1 MKRDGIINMYESL
14 YIKKA
19 ILRSTYSEVIVD
31 ALGTV
36 QSLYTVDVD
45 GRTDI
50 FLSHLS
56 SAKRGRKTGLKEY
69 L

>member
-1 MKRDGIINMYESL
+1 MKRDGIINMYESSS
-14 YIKKA
+14 IKKA
-19 ILRSTYSEVIVD
+19 SLRSTYSEVIVD

-50 FLSHLS
+50 FFVTSVFGE
-56 SAKRGRKTGLKEY
+56 A
-69 L
+69 